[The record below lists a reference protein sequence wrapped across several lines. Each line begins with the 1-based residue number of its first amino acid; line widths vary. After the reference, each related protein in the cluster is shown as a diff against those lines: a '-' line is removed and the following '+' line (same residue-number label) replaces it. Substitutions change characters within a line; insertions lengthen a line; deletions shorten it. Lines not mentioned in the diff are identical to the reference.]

1 MFGGK
6 AAKKTKK
13 TKKSGAMTVAQLQ
26 GSIADDVG
34 LSKTDVK
41 NVFESLEKHAAKA
54 LKSAYGQITIMPG
67 LKLKK
72 KSVKARKARKGTNPF
87 TGEPMTFKAKP
98 ASKTVR
104 ASVLKRLKDLV
115 N

>member
-1 MFGGK
+1 MEGGK
-6 AAKKTKK
+6 KAKK
-13 TKKSGAMTVAQLQ
+13 SSAMTLSQLH
-26 GSIADDVG
+26 SAIADDTD
-34 LSKTDVK
+34 LTKTQVK
-41 NVFESLEKHAAKA
+41 SVFDSLEKHIQKA
-54 LKSAYGQITIMPG
+54 LKSSAGQITVMRG

-72 KSVKARKARKGTNPF
+72 KHVKARKARKGVNPF

-104 ASVLKRLKDLV
+104 ASVLKHMKELV

>member
-1 MFGGK
+1 MEGGK
-6 AAKKTKK
+6 KSKT
-13 TKKSGAMTVAQLQ
+13 TGMTMAQLQ

-34 LSKTDVK
+34 LTKSQVK
-41 NVFESLEKHAAKA
+41 AVFESLEKHAEKA
-54 LKSAYGQITIMPG
+54 LKSAHGQITIMPG

-72 KSVKARKARKGTNPF
+72 KSVKARKARKGVNPF
-87 TGEPMTFKAKP
+87 TGVEMMFKAKP

>member
-1 MFGGK
+1 MSQTGGK
-6 AAKKTKK
+6 KAKKTSGMTLSQLHSALAEDAGITK
-13 TKKSGAMTVAQLQ
+13 TQ
-26 GSIADDVG
+26 
-34 LSKTDVK
+34 VK
-41 NVFESLEKHAAKA
+41 AVFDSLEKHVQKA
-54 LKSAYGQITIMPG
+54 LKSSHGQITVMRG

-72 KSVKARKARKGTNPF
+72 KHVKARKARKGVNPF

-104 ASVLKRLKDLV
+104 ASVLKHMKDLV